1 MSVVRVTIQPSVL
14 RWALKRT
21 GLTNDELQKVFPKVL
36 EWTEGNS
43 APTLKQAQELAK
55 RARVPFGRLLLKEP
69 TGEDVG
75 VADFRTVK
83 NIGLEDISPD
93 LQEVI
98 SSAQSRL
105 AWYSEYALDVGIE
118 APRLLGIVGESDST
132 AVAASKVR
140 ELLDLELSKPLS
152 GPDKVRTLVVKME
165 DAGILVSRNSIVGS
179 STQRRLNVNEFR
191 GFTLTEDEYCLVFI
205 NTRDAKTAQLF
216 SLAHELGH
224 VVLGRPGISDH
235 SDQLQV
241 ERWCNRFAAEFLA
254 PPSAVKEWF
263 DPEESIL
270 TSVENLAKR
279 FGMSREAILWRLVEL
294 QFITR
299 ESASQAVA
307 MINQN
312 KYDEETKKDIDGA
325 PPRHILVRSRVGNR
339 FFETVAHAAETGYL
353 PDREAAR
360 YLGAATYQSFEK
372 LLQSRRRPRRE
383 VV

>member
-1 MSVVRVTIQPSVL
+1 MSTVRVTIQPSVL

-21 GLTNDELQKVFPKVL
+21 GLTNDELQKIFPKIF
-36 EWTEGNS
+36 EWTNGES
-43 APTLKQAQELAK
+43 SPTLKQAQELAK
-55 RARVPFGRLLLKEP
+55 RARIPFGRLLLKEP
-69 TGEDVG
+69 TGEDMG

-83 NIGLEDISPD
+83 NIGIEDVSPD

-118 APRLLGIVGESDST
+118 APPLLGIVAEDDPVA
-132 AVAASKVR
+132 AVAVKVR

-152 GPDKVRTLVVKME
+152 GPDKVRTLVAKME

-179 STQRRLNVNEFR
+179 STKRKLSVDEFR
-191 GFTLTEDEYCLVFI
+191 GFTLTEDGYCLVFV

-224 VVLGRPGISDH
+224 VVLGKPGISDH
-235 SDQLQV
+235 SDQLKV

-254 PPSAVKEWF
+254 PPSAVNEWF
-263 DPEESIL
+263 DPEEPIL
-270 TSVENLAKR
+270 TSVENLAKK

-299 ESASQAVA
+299 ENASRVVAVIKQKA
-307 MINQN
+307 
-312 KYDEETKKDIDGA
+312 YDEENEKDTTGA
-325 PPRHILVRSRVGNR
+325 PPPYILIRSRVGSR
-339 FFETVAHAAETGYL
+339 FFETVSHAAETGYL

-360 YLGAATYQSFEK
+360 YLGAASYHSFEK
-372 LLQSRRRPRRE
+372 LLQSRSQPRRE
-383 VV
+383 VI